1 MQVFITK
8 LIKITS
14 VVSVSLIFLLGLT
27 SLGNAKTTV
36 SAEVQYIF
44 NTFSFLVC
52 GFLVM
57 WMAAGF
63 CMLESGLVTT
73 KSVST
78 IVAKNIG
85 KFSIVA
91 IVFYLGGYN
100 LAYGIPE
107 GGFIGSF
114 TPWTLN
120 NSIEQ
125 GYSGS
130 ADWYFQMLF
139 VAATCSI
146 VSGAVAER
154 IKIWPFF
161 IFSIILGGFIYPIS
175 MGWQWGGGWLASAG
189 FSDFAGATL
198 VHACGGAAA
207 FAGVILVGARKGR
220 FSPKGTVKT
229 MEPFAAS
236 SIPLTALGTFI
247 LWMGWYGFNGGSQL
261 ALGTYEDAN
270 AMSKIFM
277 NTHLAGAAGCVT
289 AALVTRLIGG
299 KTDVVMMLN
308 GALAGLVSITA
319 EPLAPSPMLAIGIG
333 SVGSIIMYFGTQLLN
348 KLRLDDVVGA
358 IPVHMFAGIWGTL
371 VVPLSNTDTN
381 ISTQLIGVVSVV
393 TFSFVLSYIAFY
405 ALRQFIGLRIS
416 DEAERLGTD
425 VAEIGVRA
433 YAIRD

>member
-1 MQVFITK
+1 VKKI
-8 LIKITS
+8 IKKIPLS
-14 VVSVSLIFLLGLT
+14 IISLVFLLAMD
-27 SLGNAKTTV
+27 SVGNAETTV

-44 NTFSFLVC
+44 NSFSFLVC

-114 TPWTLN
+114 TPWKLTD
-120 NSIEQ
+120 SIEQ

-175 MGWQWGGGWLASAG
+175 MGWQWGGGWLAKTG
-189 FSDFAGATL
+189 FSDFAGSTL

-207 FAGVILVGARKGR
+207 LAGVILVGARKGR

-261 ALGTYEDAN
+261 ALGTFEDVN

-319 EPLAPSPMLAIGIG
+319 EPLAPSPMLAISVG

-381 ISTQLIGVVSVV
+381 FLTQLIGVVSVV
-393 TFSFVLSYIAFY
+393 TFAFVLSYIAFY

-416 DEAERLGTD
+416 SEAERLGTD